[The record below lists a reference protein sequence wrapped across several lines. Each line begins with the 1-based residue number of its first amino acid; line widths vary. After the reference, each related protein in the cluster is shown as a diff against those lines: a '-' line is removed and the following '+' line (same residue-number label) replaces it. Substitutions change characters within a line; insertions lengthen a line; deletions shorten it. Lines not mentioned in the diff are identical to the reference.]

1 MKGKGKKTLA
11 TPNSKNASKMS
22 HHHLNI
28 FIMGISLFNPSRHA
42 RTNRFGTFRIVSCR
56 IDS

>member
-1 MKGKGKKTLA
+1 MEKIITSFMKGKGKKTLA

-28 FIMGISLFNPSRHA
+28 FIMGISLFN
-42 RTNRFGTFRIVSCR
+42 
-56 IDS
+56 